1 MLLQVSLHLCKM
13 ALIRK
18 ISIGS
23 NYKNDAMHY
32 AVGQEVYGGH
42 LIADIIEEETQYVVF
57 IRKLDEVKRWKSFNK
72 NMGIAIE
79 YNIDF
84 N

>member
-1 MLLQVSLHLCKM
+1 MG
-13 ALIRK
+13 LIRK
-18 ISIGS
+18 ISVGTD
-23 NYKNDAMHY
+23 YKNNAMHY

-42 LIADIIEEETQYVVF
+42 KIEDIIELTDRYVIL
-57 IRKLDEVKRWKSFNK
+57 IRKFSEVKEWKTFNK

-84 N
+84 D

>member
-1 MLLQVSLHLCKM
+1 M
-13 ALIRK
+13 ASLIRK
-18 ISIGS
+18 ISIGTDYKS
-23 NYKNDAMHY
+23 NAMHY

-42 LIADIIEEETQYVVF
+42 LIADILEEPTEYVIL
-57 IRKLDEVKRWKSFNK
+57 IRKFNEVKRWKSFNK

-84 N
+84 E

>member
-1 MLLQVSLHLCKM
+1 M

>member
-1 MLLQVSLHLCKM
+1 
-13 ALIRK
+13 
-18 ISIGS
+18 
-23 NYKNDAMHY
+23 MHY

>member
-1 MLLQVSLHLCKM
+1 M

-23 NYKNDAMHY
+23 SYKNDAMHY

>member
-1 MLLQVSLHLCKM
+1 M

-42 LIADIIEEETQYVVF
+42 LIADIIEEPTQYVVF

>member
-1 MLLQVSLHLCKM
+1 M
-13 ALIRK
+13 ATLIRK
-18 ISIGS
+18 ISIGTDYKS
-23 NYKNDAMHY
+23 NAMHY

-42 LIADIIEEETQYVVF
+42 TIADILEESTKYVIL
-57 IRKLDEVKRWKSFNK
+57 IRKFNEVKRWKSFNK

-84 N
+84 E